1 VAGLAATFGSGAMTN
16 SIAEIE
22 EAKCIFVI
30 GSNTTACHPL
40 IARRIFRAKEKGAKL
55 IVADPRN
62 IQLSR
67 FADVAV
73 NHRLGSD
80 VALLNGIMHIIVKE
94 GWQAGDYIRQRTE
107 GYELLE
113 RLLRE
118 YTPEKVQGITGVE
131 RKHLERMAELYATHP
146 PASLLYAMGITQHIT
161 GVDNVKSCCNLA
173 MLCGNVGVR
182 GGGVNP
188 LRGQNNVQGAC
199 DMGGLPNVMTGY
211 QPVADPEVREKF
223 SKAWGRPLP
232 ERLGLT
238 ITEMIPAM
246 LEGKLKGL
254 YVIGEN
260 PKLSDP
266 DWNHMHHALKKL
278 DFLVVQELF
287 LSETA
292 QVADVVFSAA
302 SVAEKEGTVTNTER
316 RCMRIQKAIEPIG
329 NTLADWEIICRLSTA
344 MGYEMKYSNPEE
356 VFNEMR
362 RLTPKSYAGMTY
374 ERIGLDGL
382 QWPCPDESHPGTPYL
397 HEGEFSRGKGKFH
410 AIDYRD
416 PAEMPDEQYPY
427 FLTTGR
433 MFAHFHTGTMTR
445 VSPHLDIEQTT
456 GYVTINPEDADALM
470 VKQGDILVLASRR
483 GRMEA
488 PARISRAVEPGTLFL
503 PIHFGENPTNVLT
516 SAEAVDPLAKIPE
529 FKVSAVKVSK
539 LASDQSSRWR
549 DILCPDV
556 DEAFAP
562 PKQAK
567 GLVVDRRRS

>member
-1 VAGLAATFGSGAMTN
+1 VAGLAAAFGSGAMTN

-22 EAKCIFVI
+22 DAKCVFVI

-40 IARRIFRAKEKGAKL
+40 IARRIFRGKEKGAKL
-55 IVADPRN
+55 LVADPRN

-73 NHRLGSD
+73 HHRLGSD
-80 VALLNGIMHIIVKE
+80 VALLNGIMHIIIRD
-94 GWQAGDYIRQRTE
+94 GWQAEDYIRQRTE
-107 GYELLE
+107 DFELLE
-113 RLLRE
+113 NLLKK
-118 YTPEKVQGITGVE
+118 YTPRMVQSITGIDPSQ
-131 RKHLERMAELYATHP
+131 LERMAEIYANHP
-146 PASLLYAMGITQHIT
+146 PASLLYAMGITQHTT

-199 DMGGLPNVMTGY
+199 DMGGLPNVLTGY
-211 QPVADPEVREKF
+211 QPVADPKVREKF

-232 ERLGLT
+232 ERPGMT
-238 ITEMIPAM
+238 ITDMIPAM

-278 DFLVVQELF
+278 DFLVVQEMF

-292 QVADVVFSAA
+292 QVADLVFSAA
-302 SVAEKEGTVTNTER
+302 SMAEKEGTTTNTER
-316 RCMRIQKAIEPIG
+316 RCMRIHKAIEPLG
-329 NTLADWEIICRLSTA
+329 NTLADWQIICRLSTA
-344 MGYEMKYSNPEE
+344 MGYEMKYENPEE
-356 VFNEMR
+356 IFNEIR
-362 RLTPKSYAGMTY
+362 SLTPKSYAGMTY
-374 ERIGLDGL
+374 ERMGLDGL
-382 QWPCPDESHPGTPYL
+382 QWPCPNGDHPGTPYL
-397 HEGEFSRGKGKFH
+397 HKDQFARGKGKFH
-410 AIDYRD
+410 AVDYQN
-416 PAEMPDEQYPY
+416 PAEMPDAQYPY

-433 MFAHFHTGTMTR
+433 MFAHFHTGTLTR

-456 GYVTINPEDADALM
+456 GYVTINPQDADALM
-470 VKQGDILVLASRR
+470 VKEGDILVLTSRR

-488 PARISRAVEPGTLFL
+488 PAQISRAVEPGTLFL

-539 LASDQSSRWR
+539 LKLGSGVE
-549 DILCPDV
+549 L
-556 DEAFAP
+556 
-562 PKQAK
+562 
-567 GLVVDRRRS
+567 